1 MSYKTNYFTQIVRLL
16 LCGLLTL
23 LFVGSGC
30 YDEEEDCTHRPI
42 WKDCYSYEP
51 GEGLVEV
58 SVTLNTGNPWVVVKL
73 YENDIEDDILILTD
87 TLTVS
92 GKNYTLSV
100 GRYSG
105 SALYLVGIDT
115 VLAIDGDKI
124 TTDHESYCE
133 GDCWHVNNAELNLVL
148 LL

>member
-1 MSYKTNYFTQIVRLL
+1 MFYKTNYFTQIVRLIL
-16 LCGLLTL
+16 VVLLTL
-23 LFVGSGC
+23 LFVGGGC
-30 YDEEEDCTHRPI
+30 YDDDEDCTHRPI

-58 SVTLNTGNPWVVVKL
+58 AITLNTENSWVVVKL

-87 TLTVS
+87 TLSVTEQ
-92 GKNYTLSV
+92 NYTMAV

-124 TTDHESYCE
+124 STDHESYCE
-133 GDCWHVNNAELNLVL
+133 GDCWRVDDAELNLEL
-148 LL
+148 IF